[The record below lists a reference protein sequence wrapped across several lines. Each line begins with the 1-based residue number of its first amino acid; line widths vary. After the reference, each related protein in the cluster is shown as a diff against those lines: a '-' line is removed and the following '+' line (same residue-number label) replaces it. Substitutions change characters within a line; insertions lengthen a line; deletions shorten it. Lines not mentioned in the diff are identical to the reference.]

1 METESPCEETGGPCD
16 WTFGWLNPDTPFCS
30 RCYRDRDFTLEEMP
44 MFTIHTETGSARL
57 ESIQEATTYLE
68 ALTPGAEVTVQGLGR
83 LVVLRGRGRPV
94 LFYPMGRAT
103 NPQDML
109 LEDVVA
115 MLPEMV
121 A

>member
-1 METESPCEETGGPCD
+1 MGTESPCEETGGPCD

-30 RCYRDRDFTLEEMP
+30 RCYRDRDFTLEGM

-57 ESIQEATTYLE
+57 ETVQEATTYLE

-83 LVVLRGRGRPV
+83 VVVLRGKGRPV
-94 LFYPMGRAT
+94 LFYPHGRVP
-103 NPQDML
+103 PQDML

-115 MLPEMV
+115 MLPELV